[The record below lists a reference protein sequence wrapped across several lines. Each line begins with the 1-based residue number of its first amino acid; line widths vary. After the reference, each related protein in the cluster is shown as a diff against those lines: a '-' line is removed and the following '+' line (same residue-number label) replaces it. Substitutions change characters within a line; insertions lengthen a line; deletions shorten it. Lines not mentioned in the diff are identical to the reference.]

1 MDAVVLYKQGDSHWA
16 QRIGGE
22 RVVIP
27 AASMRLVAS
36 YDWFMSAGHYWFIK
50 AEKLYGRKS
59 LRIHINRADSASLV
73 MSNRTIICRDL
84 KCAKD
89 GSFEHTINMIA
100 REDGHIGILNMWNND
115 NGVYMPAAHYMLHF
129 VDGDIRVG
137 EKLNVVAGE
146 RTAGGSY
153 TGLWDPIRRRLHLL
167 HNGSSGVTDII
178 SGLHITDDRNVGTV
192 MVRDGVFEMWRYNSV
207 TRVCADTAEVLGVRE
222 DLTTEPPRML
232 GEHCTI
238 HFENNAEIGGAD
250 MIMTDLR
257 TGDRYTVDRREQ
269 GIGRIVLIL

>member
-1 MDAVVLYKQGDSHWA
+1 MSGAIIDKLDNKYCI
-16 QRIGGE
+16 RPIGGE

-27 AASMRLVAS
+27 AASMRLVVS
-36 YDWFMSAGHYWFIK
+36 YDWFMSAGHYWLIK
-50 AEKLYGRKS
+50 AEKLYSRKS

-137 EKLNVVAGE
+137 EKLNVVAGHS
-146 RTAGGSY
+146 AGGSY

-178 SGLHITDDRNVGTV
+178 SSLHITDDRNVGTV

-222 DLTTEPPRML
+222 ATIEPPRML

-269 GIGRIVLIL
+269 GIGRMVLIL